1 MFVHSLVMDH
11 VISGDITRAA
21 VAEGCEVEWA

>member
-1 MFVHSLVMDH
+1 MFEHSVFNH

-21 VAEGCEVEWA
+21 VAEGCKVEWT

>member
-1 MFVHSLVMDH
+1 MFENSLVMGR

-21 VAEGCEVEWA
+21 VAEGCKVEWA